1 MTDLVVAVR
10 LKADGSGLVGQLQ
23 ASKTE
28 LDGLASAEK
37 RAATEAKGL
46 SVATEGVAA
55 SAKSAERAND
65 GLRQS
70 QARVTAGAGAQRAA
84 AQQLGFQLQDVAVQY
99 QAGTAA
105 GIIFA
110 QQGGQ
115 IIQAL
120 GLMGGGA
127 AGTTGR
133 FAAFARFMAGPWGA
147 AIGVAVTLAGVFGQK
162 LFEVGEA
169 AKAAELGSSGLAQAQ
184 SVLGDVFGKAS
195 SKIAAQNELLRINAR
210 LTAINLRAEAEREKQ
225 NADSVLGGRVQTSLS
240 EQALGALQYVVR
252 RPFQGR
258 DAAVRALDGSETAV
272 RNARSL
278 QALFN
283 DVNKGNVSREAA
295 TQRLEKQ
302 DFTGLR
308 LTREEALNAVRDR
321 VSAIAKEEIA
331 KRTDSS
337 LDNGATDPALRREG
351 RTKKPKADRSA
362 EKAAKEAERLAG
374 FGDRAADTIARLGDQ
389 FGGLSSELV
398 RANEASRDLDNLIA
412 ELEKRKP
419 PNYQQLVDQAKAL
432 KPLIQDS
439 LVRPFRDALAEQER
453 QIELATLA
461 AQGREAEAAD
471 RQLIYQIMR
480 EIGVESEDQ
489 LAVELAKR
497 GVTAD
502 EVRQRFANLGV
513 MRQTSREIDVQREKQ
528 QAYLGL
534 IDDAR
539 AATEQLFATL
549 RTDGTRAIGDYF
561 KNLLGSFDQLFARQ
575 LTESLFGDF
584 FRDLQDQVTGA
595 DKVSAA
601 GDRIADE
608 MDDAGS
614 AVRNFAA
621 VVTKAAD
628 QIASGGAAADAGGD
642 IIVEGRKPGGVG
654 NPFLAGFTEITDGLG
669 KSLKS
674 TFTSVFG
681 DRGIFSDA
689 TQKAVGKA
697 FGGAQVGAT
706 FGNALTD
713 AFGVKGSSTGGA
725 IGGAI
730 GQAVGSSVFKAL
742 GSAAGPIGAI
752 AGGLL
757 GSVVGGLFKSTKRA
771 SATVTSADGP
781 AAVTGNSGSRQ
792 KAVSGLA
799 TNIQDGLRQ
808 VAEQLGGG
816 LGSFSVSIGVR
827 NDDFRV
833 DTTGSGRT
841 KGPTKSESRNE
852 QLGLF
857 NFRDDAQAAVN
868 FAIADAIKDGAIT
881 GLSAAVSKAL
891 QSSTDL
897 NKAISEALKVQEVE
911 ILAGGPGAAI
921 RQELAE
927 FDRTAKER
935 LRIARDYG
943 LDVIAI
949 ERVNAEQRTKLV
961 DDLLKQR
968 VSGLKA
974 FLDDTRFGSLAEG
987 SLVDQRT
994 TLQAEIARVRADAE
1008 AGVDGAADQLAELSR
1023 RLLEVSRDAFGT
1035 AGGEFA
1041 ADRSNA
1047 ISTAEAIIKAENDRI
1062 RAAQDA
1068 TGATN
1073 AKLDEGNRIAATSS
1087 ETLFD
1092 ISADIR
1098 VMADR
1103 LTALTSGGGAAFGQV
1118 YSSEFLTR
1126 QASL

>member
-1 MTDLVVAVR
+1 MTDLIVAVR

-23 ASKTE
+23 ASKAE
-28 LDGLASAEK
+28 LDGLAGAEK

-46 SVATEGVAA
+46 STATEGVAA
-55 SAKSAERAND
+55 SAKSAERANE

-70 QARVTAGAGAQRAA
+70 QTRVTAGAGAQRAA

-105 GIIFA
+105 GVIFA

-120 GLMGGGA
+120 GLMSGGA
-127 AGTTGR
+127 AGATGR
-133 FAAFARFMAGPWGA
+133 FAAFARFMSGPWGA

-210 LTAINLRAEAEREKQ
+210 LTAINLRADALKERQ
-225 NADSVLGGRVQTSLS
+225 NFESVVGGRVQTSLS
-240 EQALGALQYVVR
+240 ERALGALQYVVR

-258 DAAVRALDGSETAV
+258 DAAVRALDGSEAAV

-278 QALFN
+278 QGLF
-283 DVNKGNVSREAA
+283 DGVNNGSISRERAI
-295 TQRLEKQ
+295 RLAELK
-302 DFTGLR
+302 DFTGLN
-308 LTREEALNAVRDR
+308 LTKEEVLNAIKDG
-321 VSAIAKEEIA
+321 VSADAKDEIA
-331 KRTDSS
+331 KLTDSS
-337 LDNGATDPALRREG
+337 LDNGAVDPALRREG
-351 RTKKPKADRSA
+351 RAKKPKADRSA
-362 EKAAKEAERLAG
+362 ERAAKEAERLAG

-439 LVRPFRDALAEQER
+439 LVRPFRDALVEQER

-461 AQGREAEAAD
+461 AQGRDAEAAD

-489 LAVELAKR
+489 LAIELAKR

-561 KNLLGSFDQLFARQ
+561 NNLLSSFDQLFARQ

-608 MDDAGS
+608 MDDAGA
-614 AVRNFAA
+614 AVRNFAT

-628 QIASGGAAADAGGD
+628 QIASGGAAADDGGD
-642 IIVEGRKPGGVG
+642 ITVVGRKPGGVG

-674 TFTSVFG
+674 TFTSIFG
-681 DRGIFSDA
+681 DKGIFSDA

-713 AFGVKGSSTGGA
+713 AFGIKGSSTGGA

-730 GQAVGSSVFKAL
+730 GQAVGSSVGKAL

-757 GSVVGGLFKSTKRA
+757 GSVVGGLLKSSKRA
-771 SATVTSADGP
+771 SATVTSVDGP
-781 AAVTGNSGSRQ
+781 ATVTGNSGSRER
-792 KAVSGLA
+792 AASGLA

-816 LGSFSVSIGVR
+816 LGNFNVSIGVR

-987 SLVDQRT
+987 SLIDQRT

-1073 AKLDEGNRIAATSS
+1073 AKLDTANALANEQNDLLAQINAGIAQLGTLGGGIAAAPGVG
-1087 ETLFD
+1087 LQD
-1092 ISADIR
+1092 
-1098 VMADR
+1098 
-1103 LTALTSGGGAAFGQV
+1103 
-1118 YSSEFLTR
+1118 YSRSFLTR
-1126 QASL
+1126 EALL

>member
-23 ASKTE
+23 ASKAE
-28 LDGLASAEK
+28 LDGLAGAEK

-55 SAKSAERAND
+55 SAKSAERANE

-70 QARVTAGAGAQRAA
+70 QARVTAGAGAQRAGL
-84 AQQLGFQLQDVAVQY
+84 QQLGFNLQDVAVQY

-115 IIQAL
+115 IIGAL
-120 GLMGGGA
+120 SLMGAG
-127 AGTTGR
+127 AGTATGR
-133 FAAFARFMAGPWGA
+133 FAAFARLMAGPWGA
-147 AIGVAVTLAGVFGQK
+147 ALGVAVTLIGVFSQK
-162 LFEVGEA
+162 LFETA
-169 AKAAELGSSGLAQAQ
+169 DASKAAELGANGLSQAQ
-184 SVLGDVFGKAS
+184 SALGEIFDLTSGKI
-195 SKIAAQNELLRINAR
+195 KAQNELLILNAR
-210 LTAINLRAEAEREKQ
+210 LTAINLRAEALAERTSARKAFDQ
-225 NADSVLGGRVQTSLS
+225 AGSPSVGNRALAAGQGFANSGVTGALAGAFGGDRVAQRNAANLRNIVGNVRSGQLPIETALRLS
-240 EQALGALQYVVR
+240 ETQS
-252 RPFQGR
+252 F
-258 DAAVRALDGSETAV
+258 DG
-272 RNARSL
+272 L
-278 QALFN
+278 KL
-283 DVNKGNVSREAA
+283 SRE
-295 TQRLEKQ
+295 
-302 DFTGLR
+302 DFQK
-308 LTREEALNAVRDR
+308 ALIET
-321 VSAIAKEEIA
+321 VSSTAKE
-331 KRTDSS
+331 RTAELIDQS
-337 LDNGATDPALRREG
+337 LADGVLATELRREG

-362 EKAAKEAERLAG
+362 ERAAKEAERLAG

-439 LVRPFRDALAEQER
+439 LVRPFRDALVEQER

-461 AQGREAEAAD
+461 AQGRDAEAAD

-561 KNLLGSFDQLFARQ
+561 NNLLSSFDQLFARQ

-608 MDDAGS
+608 MDDAGK
-614 AVRNFAA
+614 AVANFAT

-628 QIASGGAAADAGGD
+628 RIASGGAAADDGGD
-642 IIVEGRKPGGVG
+642 ITVVGRRPGGVG

-681 DRGIFSDA
+681 DKGIFSDA

-713 AFGVKGSSTGGA
+713 AFGIKGSSTGGA

-730 GQAVGSSVFKAL
+730 GQAVGSSVGKAL

-757 GSVVGGLFKSTKRA
+757 GSVVGGLLKSTKRA
-771 SATVTSADGP
+771 SATVTSVDGP
-781 AAVTGNSGSRQ
+781 ATVTGNSGSRER
-792 KAVSGLA
+792 AASGLA

-816 LGSFSVSIGVR
+816 LGNFSVSIGVR

-868 FAIADAIKDGAIT
+868 FAIADAIKDGAVT

-987 SLVDQRT
+987 SLIDQRT
-994 TLQAEIARVRADAE
+994 TLQAEIAKARADAE
-1008 AGVDGAADQLAELSR
+1008 AGVDGAADQLADLSR

-1062 RAAQDA
+1062 RAAQEA

-1073 AKLDEGNRIAATSS
+1073 AKLDTSNALADEANDLLAQINAGILQLGTLNGGIALAPGVGSQ
-1087 ETLFD
+1087 D
-1092 ISADIR
+1092 
-1098 VMADR
+1098 
-1103 LTALTSGGGAAFGQV
+1103 
-1118 YSSEFLTR
+1118 YSRHFLTR
-1126 QASL
+1126 EALL